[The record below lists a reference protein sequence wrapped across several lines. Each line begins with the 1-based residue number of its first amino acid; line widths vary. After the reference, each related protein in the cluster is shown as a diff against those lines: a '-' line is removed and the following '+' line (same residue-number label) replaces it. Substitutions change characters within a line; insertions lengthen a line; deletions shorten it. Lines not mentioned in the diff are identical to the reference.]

1 MLTRIASIFFGL
13 FFPLLVCARL
23 SAQQAPSADLTYPT
37 KPVGTLSVGA
47 LEFPVLLEQ
56 SVTAGKTAVGTAVQ
70 AKLIAATLVS
80 GVVVPKSAVF
90 SGVVTESVEKNK
102 TEPSRLAIRM
112 DSIQWKG
119 GSAQVKVY
127 LTSWYYPSTDAD
139 AAQNLQYGPTQSA
152 SATWN
157 GQGSYPSQNSKV
169 YQPFPGRDSGTGSAV
184 PDTPVPVTSNHRVAM
199 KNVDSSVDD
208 DGAIAL
214 ASKHSNLKLDKLTTY
229 VLSNGALP
237 PQPKK

>member
-1 MLTRIASIFFGL
+1 MLARIATIVLGL
-13 FFPLLVCARL
+13 LLPAALCTAVA
-23 SAQQAPSADLTYPT
+23 AQQTPSSDLTYPT
-37 KPVGTLSVGA
+37 KPVAAMSVGV

-56 SVTAGKTAVGTAVQ
+56 SVTAGKTAIGTAVQ
-70 AKLIAATLVS
+70 AKLVAATLVN
-80 GVVVPKSAVF
+80 GVVLPKNAVF
-90 SGVVTESVEKNK
+90 AGVVTESAEKNK
-102 TEPSRLAIRM
+102 AEPSRLAIRI
-112 DSIQWKG
+112 DSVQWKG

-169 YQPFPGRDSGTGSAV
+169 YQPFPGRDSNQGSAV

-199 KNVDSSVDD
+199 KNVESSVGS

-229 VLSNGALP
+229 VFSNSDLLP
-237 PQPKK
+237 SPKK